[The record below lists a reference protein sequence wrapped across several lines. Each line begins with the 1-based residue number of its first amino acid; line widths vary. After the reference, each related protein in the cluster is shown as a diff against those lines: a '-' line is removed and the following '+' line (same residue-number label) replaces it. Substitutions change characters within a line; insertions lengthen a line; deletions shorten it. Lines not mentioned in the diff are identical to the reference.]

1 MSTIKHLKR
10 IVKIL
15 RDNFEDEIIDHV
27 DWTYNLKNWTINFMT
42 EEDGESVTAYR
53 VIDDLTNWSDYITL
67 ELRVREWKE
76 LV

>member
-15 RDNFEDEIIDHV
+15 RDNFEDEIIEHV
-27 DWTYNLKNWTINFMT
+27 DWTYNLKNWTINFVT
-42 EEDGESVTAYR
+42 EDDGESVTAYR

>member
-1 MSTIKHLKR
+1 MSKINHLKR
-10 IVKIL
+10 IVQIL
-15 RDNFEDEIIDHV
+15 RDNFENEIIDHV

-53 VIDDLTNWSDYITL
+53 VTNDVTNWSDYITL
-67 ELRVREWKE
+67 ELRVKEWKE